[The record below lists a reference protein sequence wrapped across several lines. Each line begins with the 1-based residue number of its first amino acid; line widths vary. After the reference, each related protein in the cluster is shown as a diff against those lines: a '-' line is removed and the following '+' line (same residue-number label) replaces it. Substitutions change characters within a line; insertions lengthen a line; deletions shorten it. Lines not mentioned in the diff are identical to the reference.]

1 MYTLSIHITD
11 ALEFLFVFSY
21 NKKIHLVLLPILLS
35 FPSLVNVVLSHN
47 SLLVALTPEDA
58 NKMQSMWACL
68 HTLHNTVVSYSPLLS
83 CLHDLRTTVYIH
95 SLVFS
100 ILQLSIWSCLL
111 FTRGYVLQH
120 TLQFPTVP
128 PHDDG
133 ALIFMLSFL

>member
-11 ALEFLFVFSY
+11 ALEFFFVFFSY
-21 NKKIHLVLLPILLS
+21 NKKIALCESLTLYMIRCHLLLLPIILS

-68 HTLHNTVVSYSPLLS
+68 HTLH
-83 CLHDLRTTVYIH
+83 TTLVYMYVEK
-95 SLVFS
+95 VFS
-100 ILQLSIWSCLL
+100 IQQLSKLSRLL
-111 FTRGYVLQH
+111 STRGYVLQH

-133 ALIFMLSFL
+133 ALIFILSFL